1 MRLMATTFADLEAR
15 VRGVESRLN
24 RAEEDVTAL
33 IGTVVETRDD
43 VQWLKRAVAALL
55 EDRGITLPDD
65 ANTE

>member
-1 MRLMATTFADLEAR
+1 MATTSADLEAR

-24 RAEEDVTAL
+24 RAKEDVTAL